1 LAGKKFTCYP
11 GEEDKVLAPGSA
23 SPGAEWKSDRV
34 VVDGN
39 IITSRSAGTA
49 GEFSCAIIA
58 KLVSEA
64 EAKKLA
70 EKVLLQ

>member
-1 LAGKKFTCYP
+1 LGLLAGKRFTCYP
-11 GEEDKVLAPGSA
+11 GEEKKVIAPGA
-23 SPGAEWKSDRV
+23 DWKQDRV

-39 IITSRSAGTA
+39 IITSRGAGTA
-49 GEFSCAIIA
+49 GEFACAIIA

-70 EKVLLQ
+70 ERVLL